1 MNTEIIDRI
10 IIGRVEPHIY
20 AFETNTVPNY
30 LKIGDTY
37 RPVEERLKEWRR
49 HFTDLVKLYE
59 HEARIDERYFRDLEV
74 HKFVEREKSRS
85 RITREKYP
93 NLPYFSNEF
102 FENAIPEDIDEAIDD
117 IKKSAAENDGRYQF
131 YSMNR
136 IREDFH
142 FTRDEKPLPL
152 RPNQEE
158 TVRRFKEAVNNKR
171 THLLM
176 YAVMRFGKTFTSLCC
191 AQQIE
196 NLKLV
201 LVVSAKAGVIS
212 EWQKNVEKC
221 KNFEEFQF
229 VTSKQLKRNH
239 NLVKDA
245 FQNKQKIVV
254 CLTLQDLNN
263 PEIKEHH
270 KQLFEEDIDL
280 LIVDETHYGARAEH
294 YGSVLRGTATKRIST
309 EKKYD
314 SENLE
319 DALEE
324 AKKLK
329 SKVQLHLSGT
339 PYRILMGSEF
349 SDEDII
355 CFCQYTDII
364 NARDNWFSDN
374 LDGKEDTEEKKEE
387 WENPYFGF
395 PQMIRFAFNL
405 NSSSLRKIAELR
417 ESGITTTFSELFAPV
432 SVNKDEMGEHRLFK
446 HPKEVLD
453 FLKAIDNSQEGEKI
467 LGFLNNKRIKEGN
480 LCRHIVM
487 VLPYRAS
494 CDAMEALIKCHVS
507 EFDNLSEYKIL
518 NIVGHE
524 QNGLFRND
532 RDVVQEIAKCE
543 AVDQKTLTLTVNRMM
558 TGSTVAEWDT
568 MIYLKDTSSPQE
580 YDQAI
585 FRLQNPYIQIYKSE
599 DGKVF
604 KRNMKPQTLL
614 VDFDPD
620 RMFFLQELRAHIYD
634 INTDANGNRNL
645 LERIEKELKVS
656 PVIWLN
662 KDKLQKVTP
671 NDILNFIRQY
681 SSERSVLDEAMDIPV
696 DRSLLDI
703 EALRE
708 EIMRQQP
715 IGSRGGLKMKP
726 TQEEG
731 EDDIDIGD
739 VDTPQIDDG
748 DSTTGNKKKD
758 EDDSYEKRLAT
769 LYSRIL
775 FFAFL
780 TKERV
785 MSLQDILNVID
796 SNQNHK
802 RIANHL
808 SISKATLKLL
818 FKHLNPNVLRELDYK
833 IQNINDLANDESKTP
848 IERVENAMKKF
859 GRWSESEVVTPI
871 DLARKMLSQIPRER
885 IAADAK
891 FLDIASK
898 EGEFAS
904 AIIQEFGDTYKDK
917 IYSIPTSSIAYEF
930 TRRVYEAL
938 EMPVENIKTKYKS
951 IEYNSYDLIGPRGEE
966 IINELKNMGITVAV
980 GNPPYQDEGGSGG
993 TNDAPIYQEFCNVA
1007 KTLHTEFSTMVI
1019 PSKWFT
1025 GGREHLLGAFRK
1037 EMLTCGEISKMS
1049 AYTNAGDVFPNVEIK
1064 GGICHFLRDAL
1075 HKGKCEY
1082 SIKRGS
1088 IESRAMRDLNEND
1101 VLIREPQLSQIVT
1114 KVLKKS
1120 KLDGCD
1126 FVEHY
1131 ISSDTPFGIPT
1142 NPTSS
1147 KKASFVVKDECSEEF
1162 NTKLFYLNGSV
1173 RKVGYIRKS
1182 DVRKNKEDID
1192 AIKVFIP
1199 KAYGASEKFPHQI
1212 LGIPEY
1218 GGGNSVCSQTY
1229 LYIKF
1234 GTETEAKNF
1243 ISYLKTRFFRLLV
1256 SSMKITQ
1263 DAMSG
1268 VYHFVPMQDFSHPWT
1283 DEDLYKK
1290 YDLSPD
1296 DVNYIKSMIKPMATE
1311 PEEFMFD

>member
-1 MNTEIIDRI
+1 MNTEIVDNI

-20 AFETNTVPNY
+20 AFRTNTVPDY

-37 RPVEERLKEWRR
+37 RPVEVRLNEWR
-49 HFTDLVKLYE
+49 HYFKDLEKLYE

-74 HKFVEREKSRS
+74 HKFILNEKHRS
-85 RITREKYP
+85 RITREKFP

-102 FENAIPEDIDEAIDD
+102 FENAIPDDIDEAIDD
-117 IKKSAAENDGRYQF
+117 ITDSATKNDGRYQF
-131 YSMNR
+131 YSMQDGR

-142 FTRDEKPLPL
+142 YTRDDEPLTP
-152 RPNQEE
+152 RPNQQDAID
-158 TVRRFKEAVNNKR
+158 RFNAAIKNKR

-176 YAVMRFGKTFTSLCC
+176 YAVMRFGKSFTAMCC
-191 AQQIE
+191 AQQM
-196 NLKLV
+196 NASLV
-201 LVVSAKAGVIS
+201 LVVSAKADVKG
-212 EWQKNVEKC
+212 EWQKTVEKF
-221 KNFEEFQF
+221 KNFEEYQF
-229 VTSKQLKRNH
+229 VTSEQLKRDN
-239 NLVKDA
+239 NLLTNA
-245 FQNKQKIVV
+245 QRQHQKLVL
-254 CLTLQDLNN
+254 CLTLQDLSST
-263 PEIKEHH
+263 EIKERH
-270 KQLFEEDIDL
+270 KELFEKQIDL
-280 LIVDETHYGARAEH
+280 LIVDETHFGARAEH
-294 YGSVLRGTATKRIST
+294 YGSVLTKASDDKILKQ
-309 EKKYD
+309 EKKHND
-314 SENLE
+314 ESVDDLIEQTR
-319 DALEE
+319 
-324 AKKLK
+324 KLK

-349 SDEDII
+349 TDEDII
-355 CFCQYTDII
+355 SYCQFTDII
-364 NARDNWFSDN
+364 EASQKWDEEN
-374 LDGKEDTEEKKEE
+374 LDTKEE

-395 PQMIRFAFNL
+395 PQMVRFAFNL
-405 NSSSLRKIAELR
+405 NASAIKKLEELKQA
-417 ESGITTTFSELFAPV
+417 GISTAFRELFCPQ
-432 SVNKDEMGEHRLFK
+432 SLKKDDEGKHLVFK
-446 HPKEVLD
+446 HEQEVLD
-453 FLKAIDNSQEGEKI
+453 FLQVIDGSKEDANVM
-467 LGFLNNKRIKEGN
+467 GFLDNERIKKGD
-480 LCRHIVM
+480 LCHHIVM

-494 CDAMEALIKCHVS
+494 CDAMESLIKNHKDL
-507 EFDNLSEYKIL
+507 FKNLSQYEIL
-518 NIVGHE
+518 NITGVDDE
-524 QNGLFRND
+524 SIYRNLEF
-532 RDVVQEIAKCE
+532 VKKKIADCE
-543 AVDQKTLTLTVNRMM
+543 DANKKTLTLTVQRML
-558 TGSTVAEWDT
+558 TGSTVPEWDT
-568 MIYLKDTSSPQE
+568 MLYLKETASPQE
-580 YDQAI
+580 YDQAV
-585 FRLQNPYIQIYKSE
+585 FRLQNPYTRIYQTE
-599 DGKVF
+599 TGEIA

-703 EALRE
+703 EELRD

-715 IGSRGGLKMKP
+715 IGSRGGLKVKP
-726 TQEEG
+726 IQEEG
-731 EDDIDIGD
+731 EDDIDLGD
-739 VDTPQIDDG
+739 VDTPPTDDG

-808 SISKATLKLL
+808 SISKITLNLL

-871 DLARKMLSQIPRER
+871 DLARKVLKQIPRER
-885 IAADAK
+885 IGADAK

-938 EMPVENIKTKYKS
+938 EMPVENIKTKYNS

-993 TNDAPIYQEFCNVA
+993 TNDAPIFQDFSDAA
-1007 KTLHTEFSTMVI
+1007 KTISHTFSSLII

-1025 GGREHLLGAFRK
+1025 GGRSNLLDPFR
-1037 EMLTCGEISKMS
+1037 ERMLNCGQVSS
-1049 AYTNAGDVFPNVEIK
+1049 LTAYNDPGEVFPKEVEIK
-1064 GGICHFLRDAL
+1064 GGVCFYLMDAEHDGDCKYSL
-1075 HKGKCEY
+1075 VKGEK
-1082 SIKRGS
+1082 S
-1088 IESRAMRDLNEND
+1088 ESELLNLKDLD
-1101 VLIREPQLSQIVT
+1101 VIIREPKLAKIVD
-1114 KVLKKS
+1114 KVMTQARKENL
-1120 KLDGCD
+1120 GV
-1126 FVEHY
+1126 VESI
-1131 ISSDTPFGIPT
+1131 ISADTPFGIPT
-1142 NPTSS
+1142 NPKTS
-1147 KKASFVVKDECSEEF
+1147 KKNPFDVSDTQTYEF
-1162 NTKLFYLNGSV
+1162 NVKLYYWGNSV
-1173 RKVGYIRKS
+1173 RKIGFVRKS
-1182 DVRKNKEDID
+1182 DIRKNGQDVD
-1192 AIKVFIP
+1192 AVKVFIP
-1199 KAYGASEKFPHQI
+1199 KAGGSGNDKIVLGEPI
-1212 LGIPEY
+1212 LAEPM
-1218 GGGNSVCSQTY
+1218 SVCSQTFVY
-1229 LYIKF
+1229 AKF
-1234 GTETEAKNF
+1234 NSVDEAKNF
-1243 ISYLKTRFFRLLV
+1243 ISYLKTRLFRILV

-1268 VYHFVPMQDFSHPWT
+1268 VYHFVPMQDFSHPWN
-1283 DEDLYKK
+1283 DDDLYKK

-1296 DVNYIKSMIKPMATE
+1296 EVKYIDSMIKPMPKE
-1311 PEEFMFD
+1311 PVQLEFEP